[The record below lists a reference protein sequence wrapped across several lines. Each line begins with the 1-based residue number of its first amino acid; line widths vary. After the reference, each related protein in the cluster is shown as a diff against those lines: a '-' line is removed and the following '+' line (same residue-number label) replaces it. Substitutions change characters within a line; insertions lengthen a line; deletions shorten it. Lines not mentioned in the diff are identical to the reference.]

1 MLKVENVEVIG
12 WEHAI
17 RGMRNPKNSWEKSDS
32 GRCHKDLVRDC
43 VTCVHHNSGYA
54 ACAAGGFDVGQ
65 NDFDLMTRLRNA
77 GTDHRKFMR
86 MITVYLDITAPL
98 YWWKEF
104 DTYKVGTVANSC
116 STMHKIAAKEFTL
129 DDFSHEHL
137 SDFSSHPENVQ
148 DPLTILSSTIKTL
161 NSCRECYIK
170 EKDNFFWWQMIQLLP
185 SSYNQKRTVMLNYE
199 VLANIYKSRR
209 HHKLDEWHTLCD
221 RIESLPYSA
230 LITGTAI

>member
-1 MLKVENVEVIG
+1 MLKIENTEVMG

-230 LITGTAI
+230 LITGTAV